1 MANFQHTPN
10 NIDPLI
16 SESLYTAS
24 TNFRIDNLDYKFYVY
39 LYNGDGKYL
48 GLTSDAI
55 ELLNIKDN
63 ILDIASSGTCII
75 RNENDVIERSNYNSQ
90 LDQEDNYFARQPKT
104 TTVIDEFF
112 FRNDCRDYLVVYIQ
126 PQINNLT
133 SDENIKSIAPI
144 STLFY
149 LFSIIENEDIIDPN
163 NNTIKFKK
171 LSLVDTDLEVL
182 REKRLFFSSAK
193 LVDLEEGANLA
204 HLDDDAR
211 GAYTGDIIKNLIIN
225 GLDSGGSGEKTAQ
238 NGSVIND
245 KLFSKGTSTLFYSS
259 PGEFNVLD
267 DIDYVLKRHTS
278 GTTPHDPCLLRKDR
292 YNQQYTLISYK
303 DYFRNAIFQNKNVSA
318 GGPLHLETVYLG
330 TESIGSNPSTSKKRT
345 PALSYNNLTFNDYSF
360 VDTFSFYNMRGID
373 TQSKLITTAVH
384 SYQTSSKL
392 FQIDLDDN
400 NIVKSMNTYFDY
412 FVNGGKD
419 DPLFVHGNKIY
430 TNTFLN
436 QFRKNNLNY
445 QNKFS
450 LDNTEPDQRLG
461 FGRNEI
467 LKNAIFLNN
476 AIELD
481 LKGLTFRSA
490 GKFFSFDKTEGII
503 DSKFDDK
510 VFGTYFIVQVDHN
523 FSKNSYTNKIIG
535 VKTYLYDNP
544 HVKEVK

>member
-90 LDQEDNYFARQPKT
+90 LNQQDNYFARQPKT
-104 TTVIDEFF
+104 TTVVDEFF

-182 REKRLFFSSAK
+182 REKRLFFSYAK

-225 GLDSGGSGEKTAQ
+225 GLDSGGSGEKTA
-238 NGSVIND
+238 
-245 KLFSKGTSTLFYSS
+245 KM
-259 PGEFNVLD
+259 
-267 DIDYVLKRHTS
+267 
-278 GTTPHDPCLLRKDR
+278 DR
-292 YNQQYTLISYK
+292 
-303 DYFRNAIFQNKNVSA
+303 
-318 GGPLHLETVYLG
+318 
-330 TESIGSNPSTSKKRT
+330 
-345 PALSYNNLTFNDYSF
+345 
-360 VDTFSFYNMRGID
+360 
-373 TQSKLITTAVH
+373 
-384 SYQTSSKL
+384 
-392 FQIDLDDN
+392 
-400 NIVKSMNTYFDY
+400 
-412 FVNGGKD
+412 
-419 DPLFVHGNKIY
+419 
-430 TNTFLN
+430 
-436 QFRKNNLNY
+436 
-445 QNKFS
+445 
-450 LDNTEPDQRLG
+450 
-461 FGRNEI
+461 
-467 LKNAIFLNN
+467 
-476 AIELD
+476 
-481 LKGLTFRSA
+481 
-490 GKFFSFDKTEGII
+490 
-503 DSKFDDK
+503 
-510 VFGTYFIVQVDHN
+510 
-523 FSKNSYTNKIIG
+523 
-535 VKTYLYDNP
+535 
-544 HVKEVK
+544 